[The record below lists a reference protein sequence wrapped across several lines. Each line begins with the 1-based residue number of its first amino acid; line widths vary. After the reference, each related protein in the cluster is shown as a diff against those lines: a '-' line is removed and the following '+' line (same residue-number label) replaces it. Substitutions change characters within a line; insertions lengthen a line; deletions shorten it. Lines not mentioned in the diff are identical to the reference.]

1 MSSWRRPAKTFGD
14 WPKATLVVTM
24 IEVRSQ
30 STDQLEQRLT
40 ASLGEKQIAE
50 FVEDEEV
57 ETDG

>member
-1 MSSWRRPAKTFGD
+1 M
-14 WPKATLVVTM
+14 VTM